1 MYTQCPDCRI
11 AFRVTAQVL
20 QQAGGRVQCGGC
32 NLAFNAV
39 DYLSESPP
47 GTDAP
52 IDSTVEQPTTDD
64 SITADAGDTAADDVE
79 IENSDVERKQS
90 IEERNTELL
99 KALDDLAGPEDIRIE
114 DTGVEWRVLEK
125 GEELDQ
131 ADDFAASSD
140 DQAALEFETVAA
152 EGQRYDDSTPLPDEI
167 ADEEFDS
174 SPRPMSQP
182 PLSTTDSEEP
192 AEELPVLEDAQVDL
206 AFGDPDEWL
215 DLLDEV
221 IEQQA
226 DDANVSADSAQRDLI
241 NDTGNAALRMEAE
254 EELSAIHSE
263 LSATLE
269 PYAGASSSSVDE
281 DAQAGGGDAPDDEIS
296 DLDESAVE
304 SEEAADDEEDMAH
317 DKPLEGEDDAAG
329 EADLVDDQA
338 FDVDDFQHQI
348 ELIEDSLADELDD
361 DETEQE
367 DTSTDDAVTAEP
379 ATDDIEELDIEKE
392 LATSAEH
399 EPDSSTADS
408 AQQAYTVNTQIHEDM
423 RRAMEDEE
431 FAATMT
437 SEDGSPLIETI
448 IMEGDFVHGSIH
460 IDQDESESK
469 LPHDLDE
476 PKSLIDT
483 YVLSRRK
490 DGSWQFLAASGP
502 GVIAAI
508 IVLVLLLAGQYL
520 HKSREFLATY
530 AMFNQTI
537 GPVYR
542 LLDSPVTPAWNIK
555 GWRFETTNGSTDGGE
570 QLLTIYSS
578 IANRS
583 EQALPYPLVHVS
595 LTDRW
600 EEIVG
605 SRVLEPN
612 EYLAGNPDPRM
623 PVAPGEKFTAV
634 ISIAS
639 PSEEVT
645 GFRLNVCYRL
655 DSGRLSCA
663 IEDFKN

>member
-152 EGQRYDDSTPLPDEI
+152 EEQRYDDSTPLPDEI
-167 ADEEFDS
+167 ADEEFVS

-490 DGSWQFLAASGP
+490 DGSRQFLAASGP

-612 EYLAGNPDPRM
+612 EYLAGNPDPRR